1 MPILVMTS
9 AGVLVQPQQAHID
22 VVIDYWDGF
31 QLQLSVFGETVRDLM
46 LAGF

>member
-9 AGVLVQPQQAHID
+9 AGVLVQVRQEHID